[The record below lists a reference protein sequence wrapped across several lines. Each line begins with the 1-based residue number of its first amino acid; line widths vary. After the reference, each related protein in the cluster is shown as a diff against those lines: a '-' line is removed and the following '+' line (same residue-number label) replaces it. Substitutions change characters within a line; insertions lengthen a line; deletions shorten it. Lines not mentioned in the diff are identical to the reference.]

1 MTTRTNSAPGQGV
14 MALKQ
19 VRELAGADPRFA
31 EALAH
36 AHSPQEA
43 AELAAAQ
50 GVTVTP
56 NALWRNRGRL
66 LDGGLPTWRG

>member
-1 MTTRTNSAPGQGV
+1 MPI
-14 MALKQ
+14 
-19 VRELAGADPRFA
+19 P
-31 EALAH
+31 
-36 AHSPQEA
+36 PQEA